1 MTLPVLTLSP
11 FARMLRSLV
20 RSFSREPSALPAAPI
35 STLGSA
41 DDIHQ
46 FLGDRRLSR
55 LVVRQRDFL
64 NQLTYYFAPYPI
76 FCLNVV
82 MISLSFA
89 VSFSSILPAP
99 ATSFFRSGWC
109 CWA

>member
-11 FARMLRSLV
+11 FAPCGQD
-20 RSFSREPSALPAAPI
+20 PSAGNPQHFQQL
-35 STLGSA
+35 LFQRFGFA

-55 LVVRQRDFL
+55 LVVIQRDFL